1 MVAGDC
7 CAPCHPEP
15 TAAVSLMITA
25 LAVTAGHSAGA
36 VVLIGLAVLAGQL
49 SIGWL
54 NDLLD
59 AEHDR
64 TVGRLDKPM
73 VAGQYPTQT
82 VGIATAVAAVACVPL
97 SLGCG
102 VAAGRRIWSR

>member
-1 MVAGDC
+1 MRRVGTVAGGLLRS
-7 CAPCHPEP
+7 CHPEP
-15 TAAVSLMITA
+15 TAAVTLMITA

-59 AEHDR
+59 AERDR
-64 TVGRLDKPM
+64 AVGRPDKP
-73 VAGQYPTQT
+73 
-82 VGIATAVAAVACVPL
+82 
-97 SLGCG
+97 
-102 VAAGRRIWSR
+102 